1 LFKPTNV
8 STSTLY
14 IPLRSINTPPPR
26 DVSPYG
32 RESSSTLATPEEQ
45 NPKPLSGGGKGK
57 FRDSE
62 DWHDYSK
69 SGVAIAHNWQVKY
82 SMQKTKETPPLVGI
96 GYSLPQWRS
105 SVTISPLFSYSNG
118 SGLKRNHQV
127 LLLLS

>member
-1 LFKPTNV
+1 MVGRARVLWLRQK
-8 STSTLY
+8 SKTLK
-14 IPLRSINTPPPR
+14 R
-26 DVSPYG
+26 
-32 RESSSTLATPEEQ
+32 LA
-45 NPKPLSGGGKGK
+45 GGGK